1 MIILGGANYRDK
13 IVEKYDINGNL
24 VETLP
29 SFKNGR

>member
-1 MIILGGANYRDK
+1 MIILGGGNHK
-13 IVEKYDINGNL
+13 IVEKYDINGIL